1 MDTVLTD
8 AELAL
13 VASPRPWAQRLHRF
27 VADHGGA
34 RVRTTVLHADD
45 ALQERYDVLVVDDT
59 TSFLTRRL
67 VTQVR
72 EHGRR
77 VLGVFDPEDPR
88 GKSELM
94 ELGVDDVLERDASP
108 REFLVAVAGLLAD
121 TPAAT
126 PVPARTRTA
135 AHRPDEARSA
145 PALTAAPEREG
156 ASRCVLAVGGS
167 SGGPGATEVAVHL
180 AAALAA
186 TRPCVLVDADDTAPS
201 VAQRLNLPPYP
212 NVVAAV
218 EAVQRD
224 DGTLRG
230 TLASLAGNLSVL
242 AGLAHPGDWADVR
255 AGDVLDTVGQ
265 LAAQAGTVVV
275 NVGHRLEDVRSA
287 GGPPRYGLSRAI
299 LGMADAAVGVG
310 LPTPVGVARLLD
322 WVAVVTSV
330 TRASVCHLV
339 VNRAPASAFLRAEIE
354 EQIRR
359 TFEPS
364 TLSFL
369 PSDRRLEAF
378 AWRGEVARKGAFARA
393 VAGLAGMV
401 APVPPATAHADT
413 GTAT

>member
-1 MDTVLTD
+1 MTD

-13 VASPRPWAQRLHRF
+13 VASPRQWAQRLHRF

-67 VTQVR
+67 VAQVR
-72 EHGRR
+72 ERGRR

-94 ELGVDDVLERDASP
+94 DLRVDDVIERDASP
-108 REFLVAVAGLLAD
+108 REFLVAIAGLLVD
-121 TPAAT
+121 SPAAT
-126 PVPARTRTA
+126 PAPAGPRPA
-135 AHRPDEARSA
+135 AHRWDEAGSA
-145 PALTAAPEREG
+145 RRLGPAPEHG
-156 ASRCVLAVGGS
+156 AAARCVLAVGGP

-186 TRPCVLVDADDTAPS
+186 IRPCVLVDADDSAPS

-212 NVVAAV
+212 NVVAAA
-218 EAVQRD
+218 EAVQRH
-224 DGTLRG
+224 DGGLAG
-230 TLASLAGNLSVL
+230 TLASLPGDLSVL

-255 AGDVLDTVGQ
+255 AGDVVDTVEQ
-265 LAAQAGTVVV
+265 LAADAGAVVV
-275 NVGHRLEDVRSA
+275 NVGHRLEDVPSA

-299 LGMADAAVGVG
+299 LGMADATVGVG

-322 WVAVVTSV
+322 WVVAAVSV
-330 TRASVCHLV
+330 ARGSGCHLV
-339 VNRAPASAFLRAEIE
+339 VNRAPGSAFLRAEIE
-354 EQIRR
+354 EEIRR

-369 PSDRRLEAF
+369 PSDRRLETL
-378 AWRGEVARKGAFARA
+378 AWRGEVAGRGPFARA
-393 VAGLAGMV
+393 VAGLAGLV
-401 APVPPATAHADT
+401 APVVPPVTAHTATGPAT
-413 GTAT
+413 

>member
-1 MDTVLTD
+1 MLTD

-67 VTQVR
+67 VAQVR
-72 EHGRR
+72 ERGRR

-94 ELGVDDVLERDASP
+94 DLRVDDVIERDASP
-108 REFLVAVAGLLAD
+108 REFLVAIAGLLVDA
-121 TPAAT
+121 PAAT
-126 PVPARTRTA
+126 SARTGTRTG
-135 AHRPDEARSA
+135 AHRSAAGSA
-145 PALTAAPEREG
+145 PALTAAPERG
-156 ASRCVLAVGGS
+156 RAGRCVLVVGGP

-186 TRPCVLVDADDTAPS
+186 ARPCVLVDADDTAPS
-201 VAQRLNLPPYP
+201 VAQRLSLPPYP

-224 DGTLRG
+224 DGSLPG
-230 TLASLAGNLSVL
+230 TLASLPGNLSVL

-255 AGDVLDTVGQ
+255 AGDVVDTVGQ
-265 LAAQAGTVVV
+265 LAAHAGTVVV
-275 NVGHRLEDVRSA
+275 NVGHRLEDVPSA
-287 GGPPRYGLSRAI
+287 GGPPRYGLSRAV
-299 LGMADAAVGVG
+299 LGMADSAVGVG

-322 WVAVVTSV
+322 WVVAAASV
-330 TRASVCHLV
+330 TRASACHLV
-339 VNRAPASAFLRAEIE
+339 INRAPASAFLRAEIE
-354 EQIRR
+354 EEIRR

-378 AWRGEVARKGAFARA
+378 AWRGEVAGKGAFTRA
-393 VAGLAGMV
+393 VARLAEV
-401 APVPPATAHADT
+401 AVPALPPATAHAAT
-413 GTAT
+413 GPAT

>member
-1 MDTVLTD
+1 MLTD

-45 ALQERYDVLVVDDT
+45 ALAERYDVLVVDDT

-67 VTQVR
+67 VAQVR
-72 EHGRR
+72 GRGRR

-94 ELGVDDVLERDASP
+94 ELGVDDVIERDASP
-108 REFLVAVAGLLAD
+108 REFLVAIAGVLVDA
-121 TPAAT
+121 PAAT
-126 PVPARTRTA
+126 SAPAGTGTA

-145 PALTAAPEREG
+145 PTLAAATLESAP
-156 ASRCVLAVGGS
+156 RCVLAVGGP

-224 DGTLRG
+224 DGSLPG
-230 TLASLAGNLSVL
+230 TLASLPGNLSVL
-242 AGLAHPGDWADVR
+242 TGLAHPGDWADVR
-255 AGDVLDTVGQ
+255 AGDVVDTVGQ
-265 LAAQAGTVVV
+265 LAARAGTVVV
-275 NVGHRLEDVRSA
+275 NVGHRLENVPSA
-287 GGPPRYGLSRAI
+287 GGPPRYGLSRAV

-310 LPTPVGVARLLD
+310 LPTPVGVTRLLD
-322 WVAVVTSV
+322 WVAAAASV
-330 TRASVCHLV
+330 TRASACHLV

-354 EQIRR
+354 EEIRR

-369 PSDRRLEAF
+369 PSDRRLEAS
-378 AWRGEVARKGAFARA
+378 AWRGEVAGKGAFARA
-393 VAGLAGMV
+393 VAGLAEVV
-401 APVPPATAHADT
+401 APVLPTATAHATT